1 MNKKIEDIHI
11 LKLPSWYLPE
21 GGQFC
26 RNQAQALNAI
36 GIKTNIL
43 ANVSLSVTKYKKR
56 YFTLPWSS
64 FESKEDGLLVFR
76 HYYRHLPMLNKQ
88 NGLRWTSKTLKIF
101 EKYIAKY
108 GKPDLIHVHS
118 VLWGGYAAYLIKQK
132 YGIPYLITEHKG
144 IFGESCQW
152 AKDQFVAWQEP
163 YMEQAF
169 SHTECIVPV
178 SDKII
183 SKIRNLS
190 TTNVYIRPI
199 SNILDTNFFSYKK
212 RSYSEIVKFVAVN
225 GFMHVKAYDIMLP
238 AFDKACD
245 IVSNITLNIVGED
258 FKGKEL
264 KKLLKK
270 IKHIDKIS
278 FCGELKSLGVREKLW
293 NADVFIISSRVESQS
308 VSTLEAMSTGL
319 PTICSEVIPSN
330 VANEKTAIVVP
341 VENVKALTNAIVQMS
356 KTYHLYDTQ
365 FISDNIKAIAG
376 QEKVTS
382 DLKKLYLE
390 VINNDKRKD

>member
-43 ANVSLSVTKYKKR
+43 ANVSLSVKKYKKR

-64 FESKEDGLLVFR
+64 FESKEDNLLVYR
-76 HYYRHLPMLNKQ
+76 HYYRHLPMLNKH
-88 NGLRWTSKTLKIF
+88 NGLRWANKTLKIF
-101 EKYIAKY
+101 EQYMDKY

-132 YGIPYLITEHKG
+132 YSIPYIITEHKG
-144 IFGESCQW
+144 IFGEWCQW
-152 AKDQFVAWQEP
+152 AKDQFETWQEP
-163 YMEQAF
+163 YMQQAF
-169 SHTECIVPV
+169 SHAECVAPV

-183 SKIRNLS
+183 PKISSL
-190 TTNVYIRPI
+190 TTKNVRIQPI
-199 SNILDTNFFSYKK
+199 SNILNTDFFSYKK
-212 RSYSEIVKFVAVN
+212 RSISDDVKFVAVN
-225 GFMHVKAYDIMLP
+225 GFIHVKAYDIMLP
-238 AFDKACD
+238 AFDKACE
-245 IVSNITLNIVGED
+245 IVSNITLEIVGEN
-258 FKGKEL
+258 FAGKAFE
-264 KKLLKK
+264 KLLKT
-270 IKHIDKIS
+270 IKHKDKIT
-278 FCGELKSLGVREKLW
+278 FCGELSSLGVREKLW
-293 NADVFIISSRVESQS
+293 NADIFIISSRVECQS

-319 PTICSEVIPSN
+319 PAVCTEVTPSN
-330 VANEKTAIVVP
+330 VGNEKTAIVVP
-341 VENVKALTNAIVQMS
+341 VENVEALTEAIVKMS
-356 KTYHLYDTQ
+356 KTYHTYDTQ
-365 FISDNIKAIAG
+365 YISNNIKAIAG

-390 VINNDKRKD
+390 VINNDKRED